1 MNSANAIV
9 GSILIG
15 ALLLHGIFPPDA
27 QGVVVCQR
35 GSHAKLRPEACKPKE
50 TRLALDADSLG
61 GATVDDLAAMRCLSV
76 RDANGALM
84 GSVIG
89 LDGAN
94 ILVTRQVDLP
104 NRLSGWVIFAVN
116 RFGVADTGI
125 PYLSIDPQCL
135 GPNPF
140 LRDAGNSFARRLW
153 VSASQVAYSFDP
165 LDSAGTYYAIVPG
178 VPADECT
185 ASGGTPAG
193 SGCCRKL
200 TSAPS
205 QGGSG
210 LYFSYNL
217 EDLLGLV
224 PPFRLDGP

>member
-1 MNSANAIV
+1 MTQV
-9 GSILIG
+9 W
-15 ALLLHGIFPPDA
+15 
-27 QGVVVCQR
+27 
-35 GSHAKLRPEACKPKE
+35 
-50 TRLALDADSLG
+50 LDASAFDAAITYWESRLKEKPNDPEIMGNLAGINLKAGCRYYLEYIQKEG
-61 GATVDDLAAMRCLSV
+61 GGGD
-76 RDANGALM
+76 NG
-84 GSVIG
+84 
-89 LDGAN
+89 
-94 ILVTRQVDLP
+94 
-104 NRLSGWVIFAVN
+104 
-116 RFGVADTGI
+116 GVAWQTPAG
-125 PYLSIDPQCL
+125 
-135 GPNPF
+135 GP
-140 LRDAGNSFARRLW
+140 
-153 VSASQVAYSFDP
+153 
-165 LDSAGTYYAIVPG
+165 VPG